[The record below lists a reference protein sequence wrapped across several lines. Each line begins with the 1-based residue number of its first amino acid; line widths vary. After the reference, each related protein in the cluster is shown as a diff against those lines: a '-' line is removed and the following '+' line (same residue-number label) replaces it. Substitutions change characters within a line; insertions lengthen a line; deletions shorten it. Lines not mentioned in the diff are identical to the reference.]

1 MIRPDPASDAELENA
16 YWWRIFR
23 PYDFIPTVM
32 VPEGME
38 KADRAVRLLKHWRQ
52 LERPDLER

>member
-1 MIRPDPASDAELENA
+1 MIRPDPASDVELESV
-16 YWWRIFR
+16 YWERVFA

-38 KADRAVRLLKHWRQ
+38 KADRAVRLLKYWRALRPE
-52 LERPDLER
+52 LER